1 VTVWQSRSFTYQRGI
16 QWLTD
21 AQYTH
26 ALRDDGLSILCWR
39 AAPDSK
45 VEHVLCLLGGE
56 FAFDGLAG
64 LDRADI
70 RREVYRSL
78 SRSNVDNREIGIHR
92 DIVL

>member
-1 VTVWQSRSFTYQRGI
+1 MTMWQSRPFTYQRGI

-26 ALRDDGLSILCWR
+26 ALRDDGLGILCWH
-39 AAPDSK
+39 APLDSK
-45 VEHVLCLLGGE
+45 VEHVLCLPGGE

-70 RREVYRSL
+70 RREVDRSL

-92 DIVL
+92 NVVL